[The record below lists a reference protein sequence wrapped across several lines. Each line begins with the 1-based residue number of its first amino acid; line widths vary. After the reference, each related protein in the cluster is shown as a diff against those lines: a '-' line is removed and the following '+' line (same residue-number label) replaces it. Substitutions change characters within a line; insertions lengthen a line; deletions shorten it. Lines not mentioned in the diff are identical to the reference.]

1 MRLPALIGLSH
12 ALDMILTGRP
22 VDATEALKIGK
33 VQAKCNFIGRHSVE
47 WLSTHTGLANR
58 VVAEGK
64 SLEEALKLAHQ
75 LAQFPQK
82 CLRADRN
89 SALRSS
95 SAKQFKDL
103 LSLEVKEGVKVVREE
118 AIQGAQRFTK
128 GEGRGG
134 KFE

>member
-1 MRLPALIGLSH
+1 MNDYLQVCP
-12 ALDMILTGRP
+12 
-22 VDATEALKIGK
+22 
-33 VQAKCNFIGRHSVE
+33 
-47 WLSTHTGLANR
+47 HTGLANR

-75 LAQFPQK
+75 LARFPQE
-82 CLRADRN
+82 CLRADRS

-103 LSLEVKEGVKVVREE
+103 LSLEVSEGLKVIREE
-118 AIQGAQRFTK
+118 AIRGAQRFAK